1 MEKCRKTFQHE
12 TKNSKRMTIDS
23 SYLDS
28 DHSIDSEKQMDFLSG
43 NDTGTENSDDH
54 ADLRAVIEEIDFEE
68 FEGFY
73 EDFYED
79 TVTNV
84 QQIPRAVN
92 AF

>member
-1 MEKCRKTFQHE
+1 
-12 TKNSKRMTIDS
+12 MTIDS

>member
-1 MEKCRKTFQHE
+1 
-12 TKNSKRMTIDS
+12 MTIDS

-84 QQIPRAVN
+84 QQIPRGVN